1 MKLKNY
7 LKDLCQE
14 DLSKH
19 QNIRIGNAQ
28 KHISLIFQDIKNRK
42 GYNYVKFISNT
53 LKVDRRTTRY
63 WRLGISPIPLPFL
76 FDLLDIWR
84 NVCNKNENDVK
95 SKLDECFYE
104 TSYFSVM
111 FGKRVNLPKVMT
123 PELAYLLGN
132 LFGDGCLTDY
142 RKRIATRG
150 FPEYPIAFASNTD
163 KFLKEV
169 ILPYFKELFGINL
182 KIYKQGNNCFV
193 GKTSS
198 KSVYFFLN
206 KICGMPLGKKK
217 GKLIIPEI
225 IIGASSEIKTN
236 FIAGFFDADG
246 CIYVKNKHVSIVQAD
261 RRILESI
268 SYLIKS
274 LGLSTRKIYTT
285 KKELGT
291 TYDLSINWKSVK
303 EFLEII
309 PFKDS
314 KRIENK
320 EMILANSSSK
330 IK

>member
-1 MKLKNY
+1 M
-7 LKDLCQE
+7 
-14 DLSKH
+14 
-19 QNIRIGNAQ
+19 
-28 KHISLIFQDIKNRK
+28 
-42 GYNYVKFISNT
+42 
-53 LKVDRRTTRY
+53 
-63 WRLGISPIPLPFL
+63 
-76 FDLLDIWR
+76 DLLDIWKD
-84 NVCNKNENDVK
+84 VCDKNEKDVK

-104 TSYFSVM
+104 TNFFSVM

-123 PELAYLLGN
+123 PKLAYLLGN
-132 LFGDGCLTDY
+132 LFGDGWLTDY

-150 FPEYPIAFASNTD
+150 FPDYPIAFASNTD

-169 ILPYFKELFGINL
+169 ILPYFKELFEINL

-217 GKLIIPEI
+217 GKLRIPEVI
-225 IIGASSEIKTN
+225 SWASDEVKIN

-246 CIYVKNKHVSIVQAD
+246 CIYVKRKNVSIVQAD
-261 RRILESI
+261 RKILESL
-268 SYLIKS
+268 SYLINS
-274 LGLSTRKIYTT
+274 LNISTRKIYTT

-291 TYDLSINWKSVK
+291 TYDLGISWKSVK

-320 EMILANSSSK
+320 EMILAEYYS
-330 IK
+330 